1 MNTKINVKKAFDEAK
16 GGILFNDEA
25 YELGKGKFAMEA
37 LTSLVEFMTKD
48 EFEYLSRRPVQ

>member
-1 MNTKINVKKAFDEAK
+1 MKKAFDKAK

-37 LTSLVEFMTKD
+37 LTSLVEFMTKG
-48 EFEYLSRRPVQ
+48 EFEYPSRRPVQ

>member
-1 MNTKINVKKAFDEAK
+1 MKKAFDEAK

-25 YELGKGKFAMEA
+25 YKLGKGKFAMAA

-48 EFEYLSRRPVQ
+48 EFEFSSFLYQAEKRS